1 MAGGGEGW
9 RTAGGGARRKER
21 SSCLGQRSSKRR
33 TRTRGGRMKNRLQS
47 PTHLPFAALKAFPC
61 CCHRR
66 CPLRLSLLCYQLKAK
81 REREREVHFVSRRR
95 ETKKHNKGEID
106 IAALSGSSSSFFLS
120 QVLCVC
126 ISRRWFSSYLEE
138 PPPLLFGHYQQP

>member
-1 MAGGGEGW
+1 MAGGGRG
-9 RTAGGGARRKER
+9 ALGGKREA
-21 SSCLGQRSSKRR
+21 LLLMGQRSSKRR

-81 REREREVHFVSRRR
+81 RREREVHFVSRRR
-95 ETKKHNKGEID
+95 ETKKTQQGREID

-120 QVLCVC
+120 QVLSVCVLVVAGSPL
-126 ISRRWFSSYLEE
+126 IWKN
-138 PPPLLFGHYQQP
+138 PLLFGHYQQP